1 MKPLINNNS
10 DMIPTHTTSL
20 PKLLQLPLELRQQI
34 YSHLCPASPI
44 SNPIPT
50 VGITSVSHAPPPV
63 SFLLTSRAV
72 YSDLLPY
79 FFSIATWKLIA
90 SHAFNFYRIDP
101 TLSNF
106 AASFLLHKIQKVEL
120 VLWFDG
126 SLLKSY
132 PSLKTQTY
140 CMEIRKRA
148 TRTCEILA
156 AAPEL
161 RTLTVS
167 WIDSTVEEAMEE
179 KRDVL
184 DALRRLDVNV
194 MIEVGVLEWSGAQA
208 GHDKE
213 RFEGKMKGFIRDA
226 RPVAAL

>member
-1 MKPLINNNS
+1 
-10 DMIPTHTTSL
+10 MIFTDLASL
-20 PKLLQLPLELRQQI
+20 PKLLNLPLELRQQI

-50 VGITSVSHAPPPV
+50 VGITSVSHTPPPL
-63 SFLLTSRAV
+63 SLLLTCRAV
-72 YSDLLPY
+72 YSDVLPY
-79 FFSIATWKLIA
+79 FFSVATWKLIA

-106 AASFLLHKIQKVEL
+106 AASLLLHKIQKVEL

-132 PSLKTQTY
+132 PSLKTHTY
-140 CMEIRKRA
+140 CSEIRKRA
-148 TRTCEILA
+148 TRACEILA
-156 AAPEL
+156 TAPEL
-161 RTLTVS
+161 RAVTVS
-167 WIDSTVEEAMEE
+167 WVDSTVGEAIEE

-184 DALRRLDVNV
+184 HALRTLDVNV
-194 MIEVGVLEWSGAQA
+194 RIEVGVLEWSGAQA
-208 GHDKE
+208 GDEKDL
-213 RFEGKMKGFIRDA
+213 FESKMKGFIRDA